1 MAQTTT
7 SVGLRQ
13 GKEGTQK
20 LHAPCLPPQRRGF
33 PLTGWRSSDT
43 APFEQTVAGPR
54 CKRPR
59 VQSMDHPLPP
69 IRWRP
74 QGWLNTPC
82 HQPPNAIRA
91 EAWLITSAAEGCG
104 KAAPMALGPSPVL
117 AQQAVLR
124 ISLIHSLP
132 HHHCAQLPSRGGPT
146 AIQRQKPPLASPPRF
161 CSGCQGKSWHSCL
174 STYTERPP
182 SY

>member
-7 SVGLRQ
+7 SVGMRQ

-33 PLTGWRSSDT
+33 PLTGWRSLDT

-54 CKRPR
+54 RKRPR
-59 VQSMDHPLPP
+59 AQSMDHPLPP

-74 QGWLNTPC
+74 RGALNTRR
-82 HQPPNAIRA
+82 QPPSAIRA
-91 EAWLITSAAEGCG
+91 EAWLTTSAAQGCS

-124 ISLIHSLP
+124 ISHSQP
-132 HHHCAQLPSRGGPT
+132 
-146 AIQRQKPPLASPPRF
+146 ASSSPR
-161 CSGCQGKSWHSCL
+161 SDSLRRSSHSHSETKGSSCFS
-174 STYTERPP
+174 STLLLWVPG
-182 SY
+182 